1 MTSNI
6 LTTSVLLILCLFNRK
21 QDARLSEEDLE
32 RAKFE
37 RKFFYQ
43 FLKERFISVLNSVKE
58 KGRSSS
64 IIIIIVM
71 KCQHVWFSF
80 DF

>member
-1 MTSNI
+1 MISTIFTISE
-6 LTTSVLLILCLFNRK
+6 LLIFCVFNRK

-37 RKFFYQ
+37 RRFFYQ

-64 IIIIIVM
+64 IVITM
-71 KCQHVWFSF
+71 KCQRVWFSF